1 MALTNKMINLTVKI
15 VTQQRVDSQVVIPI
29 PEVETNSSQIKNEK
43 GEARENKS
51 PTKKMK
57 FQKVQNQKKKT
68 TPTTYNL
75 RSRRNRTR

>member
-1 MALTNKMINLTVKI
+1 MNNLTVKI
-15 VTQQRVDSQVVIPI
+15 VTQQRVDSQVVIPVN
-29 PEVETNSSQIKNEK
+29 EAETNSSLIKNEK

-57 FQKVQNQKKKT
+57 YQKVQNQKNRT
-68 TPTTYNL
+68 TPTIYNL